1 MLPASTRDHRWIPRH
16 TDGEVLQLH
25 GRGGPLMKRRTANLR
40 CGSFL
45 DWFRLPRQS
54 PGANHRTRS
63 SIPAPSAFLVFT
75 TPPGSRDSRVGYRHS
90 LKTCD
95 ADCPDRA
102 DEADADTARRA
113 GKRSMAIQVRETRP
127 VEGFGCGRRP
137 LQTFRVRAV
146 WPGLQSGEE
155 GRSNGRR
162 LSSRPSRDT
171 ERVLAK
177 GEIRFVSHGT

>member
-25 GRGGPLMKRRTANLR
+25 GRGGPLIKRRTANLR

-54 PGANHRTRS
+54 PTTERVPRS
-63 SIPAPSAFLVFT
+63 PRPSAFLVFT
-75 TPPGSRDSRVGYRHS
+75 TPPGSRNSRVGYRHS

-113 GKRSMAIQVRETRP
+113 GKRSMAIQVGDTRP
-127 VEGFGCGRRP
+127 VAGFDCSRRP
-137 LQTFRVRAV
+137 PQVIRVPGCVSALIRTFLTSSTRSVEVSFDFSAV
-146 WPGLQSGEE
+146 PAFPAVKDLY
-155 GRSNGRR
+155 RMLTR
-162 LSSRPSRDT
+162 
-171 ERVLAK
+171 
-177 GEIRFVSHGT
+177 